1 MVASNLINGGCVLR
15 NEEHAQSRTRM
26 GARVMVGAGILLI
39 AACDAGSDEGSS
51 ATTAVDPSGETTRG
65 STSDPGDLP
74 VPTSGTTGDVADSTS
89 DGSPPDPDPSESTGD
104 ESPVDPPV
112 GCDEI
117 TMPQGDLLVHL
128 DAAEGIELSGQSV
141 EQWTNLADP
150 RASFG
155 SQGNPPEWV
164 EDAIGGEPVVRFD
177 GNGQRLFS
185 NIDINGIQEMTFA
198 IVSATT
204 RLWYPGPEWCQDSF
218 GLELYEQ
225 GCSGTYNTPMM
236 WVESGSW
243 GHTYLGP
250 GQQWVSYRFGTG
262 GTAYSDLDNDP
273 DVAALNYDPRVV
285 WRRPSSIGDAFT
297 RTVAVKYPQDFAVLV
312 DGELVYEN
320 SLPDGTGPLANNSSD
335 VHLGGGRGDRYWG
348 GDIAIAL
355 VYTRALSDD
364 ELAALDMYFE
374 CRFFGN

>member
-1 MVASNLINGGCVLR
+1 M
-15 NEEHAQSRTRM
+15 
-26 GARVMVGAGILLI
+26 ILAM
-39 AACDAGSDEGSS
+39 AACDPGADEDASG
-51 ATTAVDPSGETTRG
+51 TTAVDPSGEATHA
-65 STSDPGDLP
+65 STSDPQDLP
-74 VPTSGTTGDVADSTS
+74 TSASGAAEDVGDSTGDEPS
-89 DGSPPDPDPSESTGD
+89 PDPDPSESTGD
-104 ESPVDPPV
+104 EPVDPPV

-117 TMPQGDLLVHL
+117 TLPQGDLLVHL

-150 RASFG
+150 ATSFG

-164 EDAIGGEPVVRFD
+164 EGALGGEPAVRFD

-185 NIDINGIQEMTFA
+185 SIDINGIEEMTFA
-198 IVSATT
+198 LVSATT
-204 RLWYPGPEWCQDSF
+204 RLWYPGSEWCQDNF

-243 GHTYLGP
+243 GHTFLGP
-250 GQQWVSYRFGTG
+250 GQEWISYRFGTG
-262 GTAYSDLDNDP
+262 GTAYSDLENDP

-320 SLPDGTGPLANNSSD
+320 SLPDGTGPLANNSSA
-335 VHLGGGRGDRYWG
+335 VHLGAGRGDRYWG
-348 GDIAIAL
+348 GEIAMAL
-355 VYTRALSDD
+355 VYTRALSDE